1 MKTITTEHWHHL
13 TKKQILELLETKPD
27 QGLHPLEVEN
37 RLTRYGS
44 NTLTQKKGK
53 TPLTIFLEQF
63 NQPLIYILM
72 AAGVITGILEEW
84 VDMGVIFAVVL
95 LNAIVGFIQE
105 AKAMQAME
113 ALAKVMQS
121 EATVVRAGQK
131 QRIWATELVPGD
143 IVLLQSGDKVPADL
157 RLLHSRDLQLDE
169 SALTGE
175 SVPVPKHAAEQ
186 LPQETVL
193 AEQGNMAHAST
204 LVTYGTGT
212 GVVVAIGDRTQIG
225 QINKMIA
232 STKALETP
240 LTRQIEHFS
249 LTLMKV
255 ILALAGLTLVA
266 GLVRNEVITR
276 SALKEA
282 FLEVVALAVGAVPEG
297 LPVVVTITLALG
309 VSRMAQRNAIIRKLP
324 AVEALGSTTVICTDK
339 TGTLTQNEMTVQ
351 EVVAGGEEFEV
362 SGIGYE
368 FEGQLTPREAPA
380 ATQSNQALME
390 CLKAGLLCNDSR
402 LVATAEGR
410 RVEGDPT
417 EAALIVSA
425 KKGGL
430 SREELEQDFP
440 RIDSIPFESQYMYM
454 ATLHDGGEH

>member
-13 TKKQILELLETKPD
+13 TKKHILELLETQPV

-186 LPQETVL
+186 LPDDTVL
-193 AEQGNMAHAST
+193 AEQSNMAHASI
-204 LVTYGTGT
+204 LVT
-212 GVVVAIGDRTQIG
+212 
-225 QINKMIA
+225 
-232 STKALETP
+232 
-240 LTRQIEHFS
+240 
-249 LTLMKV
+249 
-255 ILALAGLTLVA
+255 
-266 GLVRNEVITR
+266 
-276 SALKEA
+276 
-282 FLEVVALAVGAVPEG
+282 
-297 LPVVVTITLALG
+297 
-309 VSRMAQRNAIIRKLP
+309 
-324 AVEALGSTTVICTDK
+324 
-339 TGTLTQNEMTVQ
+339 
-351 EVVAGGEEFEV
+351 
-362 SGIGYE
+362 
-368 FEGQLTPREAPA
+368 
-380 ATQSNQALME
+380 
-390 CLKAGLLCNDSR
+390 
-402 LVATAEGR
+402 
-410 RVEGDPT
+410 
-417 EAALIVSA
+417 
-425 KKGGL
+425 
-430 SREELEQDFP
+430 
-440 RIDSIPFESQYMYM
+440 
-454 ATLHDGGEH
+454 